1 MTEQARSIA
10 LAPLNDPH
18 FQRDNARV
26 HGIIKLLV
34 LEGPGRTVILRFEST
49 ADGQAACQALKAH
62 YEGEGFRNCHV
73 EDAYNTLE
81 HLSYEGEK
89 KIYF

>member
-34 LEGPGRTVILRFEST
+34 LKGPGRTVILRFEST
-49 ADGQAACQALKAH
+49 PDGQAA
-62 YEGEGFRNCHV
+62 
-73 EDAYNTLE
+73 
-81 HLSYEGEK
+81 
-89 KIYF
+89 